1 VLEPIL
7 RKTVVGRRGHDGKD
21 EFTKLYLSTMR
32 EQEVPVP
39 VEVNG
44 CPSLDAQKEI
54 VEQAKFILI

>member
-1 VLEPIL
+1 
-7 RKTVVGRRGHDGKD
+7 
-21 EFTKLYLSTMR
+21 MR

-54 VEQAKFILI
+54 VEQAKFIFDLKNSLKLSKSKFQILLSRLAMILPNF